1 LRRVLGRIIKGE
13 LIGFSRL
20 GMGRYVPGS
29 PHNMGIL
36 LKGQCLGEEVRTC
49 TGSETAVQVS
59 CRDEKSAHVS
69 NELGCHG
76 VKLLVPESILK

>member
-1 LRRVLGRIIKGE
+1 
-13 LIGFSRL
+13 
-20 GMGRYVPGS
+20 
-29 PHNMGIL
+29 MGIL